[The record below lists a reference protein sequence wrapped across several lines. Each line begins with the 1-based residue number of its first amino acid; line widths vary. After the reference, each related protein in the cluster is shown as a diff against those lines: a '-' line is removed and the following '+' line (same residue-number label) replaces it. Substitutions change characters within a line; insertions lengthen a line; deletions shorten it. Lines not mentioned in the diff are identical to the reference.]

1 MRKPVKSQLA
11 QFLTLNVQSSEC
23 SNQTLQVIDGGALL
37 HRIKW
42 VKKTTYKDCVEQY
55 VWYIQERYG
64 PCCIVFDGYGYRPS
78 IKDHEHQRRI

>member
-23 SNQTLQVIDGGALL
+23 SNQILQVIDGGALL

-42 VKKTTYKDCVEQY
+42 VKKATYKDCVEQY
-55 VWYIQERYG
+55 VSYIQEVALCLEAFG
-64 PCCIVFDGYGYRPS
+64 TFTCVAGD
-78 IKDHEHQRRI
+78 